1 MLSVA
6 ESRAE
11 NSELRPRSGSLPAA
25 FTGRID
31 RRLSLVYVSLFIL
44 VFSLGGVSL
53 YLLASH
59 LIKSAATSRQSEQIH
74 IIEQIDRRLQ
84 DFTSQTQLAHLQGT
98 AIPVSFIESSSRD
111 FESFLARYR
120 NAGGTAGNIQELS
133 QMIADAERIAMA
145 IKNRNQQ
152 GNIGVNAHALA
163 AMETIQQHIQA
174 FTEGLS
180 EEHERVEDQLV
191 SETHHKMKILI
202 GFNIALLLLGTFF
215 LIALRRYFNYA
226 IAAPLRK
233 LAERSSRIAKGE
245 FPESMPIASKDE
257 IGLLSHSFN
266 NMAERLKEHQETLKG
281 LAILEERERL
291 ACELHDSLAQDL
303 ACIRLKLIEA
313 DKRVGANE
321 TGAVQEMTR
330 DLFTMVD
337 EAYQDLRESIFGLR
351 ALRLRKDI
359 GVVNALTEFLRDF
372 SEVRKLPVEL
382 CVANPEAIQ
391 FAPQVEIQF
400 IRILHEALTNMVKHA
415 GATRGKIT
423 ITTDDCSATVTIEDD
438 GRGFYPETLSEASL
452 RFGLKTMNDR
462 ARSVGANLQ
471 LDSAPDRG
479 TKLTLRLP
487 LVKAN
492 HHEAHPSIIG

>member
-152 GNIGVNAHALA
+152 GNIGVNAHDLA

-215 LIALRRYFNYA
+215 LIALRRY
-226 IAAPLRK
+226 LTT
-233 LAERSSRIAKGE
+233 RSQH
-245 FPESMPIASKDE
+245 
-257 IGLLSHSFN
+257 LS
-266 NMAERLKEHQETLKG
+266 
-281 LAILEERERL
+281 
-291 ACELHDSLAQDL
+291 
-303 ACIRLKLIEA
+303 
-313 DKRVGANE
+313 
-321 TGAVQEMTR
+321 
-330 DLFTMVD
+330 
-337 EAYQDLRESIFGLR
+337 
-351 ALRLRKDI
+351 
-359 GVVNALTEFLRDF
+359 
-372 SEVRKLPVEL
+372 
-382 CVANPEAIQ
+382 
-391 FAPQVEIQF
+391 
-400 IRILHEALTNMVKHA
+400 
-415 GATRGKIT
+415 
-423 ITTDDCSATVTIEDD
+423 
-438 GRGFYPETLSEASL
+438 
-452 RFGLKTMNDR
+452 
-462 ARSVGANLQ
+462 ANLQ
-471 LDSAPDRG
+471 NGPAGLRKENSPRVCRSHRRTRSASSV
-479 TKLTLRLP
+479 TVLIIW
-487 LVKAN
+487 
-492 HHEAHPSIIG
+492 PSA